1 MEKRA
6 SQLGFLLSL
15 TWIPALSWHQATPRT
30 GGLVP
35 AASHD
40 RITPP
45 VNHHA
50 VWLLQCLVMVNM
62 NTGCTDVHVPKLAPF
77 WIWIGGCVLLAYHHL
92 GISTGLRCFSKGSFH
107 HRTIT
112 SVEVNTPCT
121 QQSLCMVFPSL
132 HSDQVARL
140 SLGPPKDLFHNLSK
154 LLPCLSF
161 CCSSSFLYISTEF
174 GEPSMSI
181 TQKSSFFTMT
191 ASFTSGVHQRFL
203 AFQTQLLT
211 VSLYVM
217 NLNIVCSNSMSLTSL
232 STQKN
237 SFWRWELKLSL
248 SLVSAN
254 IWLAASSKTTHHQ
267 VPSSSNHVFSN
278 KLTAQMPK
286 NISLLWFRSGRPYL
300 PITPT

>member
-1 MEKRA
+1 
-6 SQLGFLLSL
+6 
-15 TWIPALSWHQATPRT
+15 
-30 GGLVP
+30 
-35 AASHD
+35 
-40 RITPP
+40 
-45 VNHHA
+45 
-50 VWLLQCLVMVNM
+50 M

-191 ASFTSGVHQRFL
+191 ASFTSGIHQRFL

-211 VSLYVM
+211 VSLYESEHSLFK
-217 NLNIVCSNSMSLTSL
+217 LNVPDLTQYTEEFILEVGVKIVSQFSFCQYLAGSLFENYSPP
-232 STQKN
+232 STKFKQ
-237 SFWRWELKLSL
+237 
-248 SLVSAN
+248 
-254 IWLAASSKTTHHQ
+254 
-267 VPSSSNHVFSN
+267 PCVFE
-278 KLTAQMPK
+278 
-286 NISLLWFRSGRPYL
+286 
-300 PITPT
+300 